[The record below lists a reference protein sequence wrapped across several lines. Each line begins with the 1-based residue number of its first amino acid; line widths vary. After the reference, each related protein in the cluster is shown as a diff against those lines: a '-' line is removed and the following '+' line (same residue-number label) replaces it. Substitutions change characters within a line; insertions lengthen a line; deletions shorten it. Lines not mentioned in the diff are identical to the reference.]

1 MSQPAAL
8 PSRVEAPLGSYGE
21 LRPDLEIPAAPLS
34 RARKVLLKRL
44 ADVVCLPGS
53 RINAFERSM
62 TADLL
67 VEMLRDADESERQ
80 RAAKRLS
87 CLSEIPSG
95 LARLL
100 LRDEPAVA
108 RPLLEDCASL
118 HDAELIDCARKGT
131 TEHRKMIAHRRGVTE
146 VVSEYLVEAKEG
158 PVIDC
163 LLRNETARLSNECIE
178 LVVAAS
184 RDQSHFCAALLR
196 RPELRPRHAYVMFW
210 WADTNCRRT
219 ILQRFAVSR
228 EILQD
233 ASSDVF
239 AMAAEEGW
247 NDALSRKALQFIE
260 RRQRNRAA
268 IAKSPF
274 DSLDLAIDAAARG
287 MTREV
292 AEEISY
298 LAGLKPMTGAKI
310 LSDPGGEPLAIL
322 CKATGLPRI
331 NVNKLWRALRRPEVD
346 GAGRPSPI
354 LERVLQTYDMIAV
367 DRAQTVLR
375 YWNWSLSSAL
385 TTSLVQAIREG
396 DEDSLDEYSVPQRA
410 AMLAL
415 SSDLIR

>member
-1 MSQPAAL
+1 MTQSAAL
-8 PSRVEAPLGSYGE
+8 TSGLSQSEPSTEPVLPPARV
-21 LRPDLEIPAAPLS
+21 S
-34 RARKVLLKRL
+34 RARTALLKRL

-67 VEMLRDADESERQ
+67 VEMLREADLGERE
-80 RAAKRLS
+80 RAARRLS
-87 CLSEIPSG
+87 ALSEVPSS

-100 LRDEPAVA
+100 LRDEPSVA

-118 HDAELIDCARKGT
+118 HDAELIDCARSGT
-131 TEHRKMIAHRRGVTE
+131 AEHRKLIAKRRGVTE
-146 VVSEYLVEAKEG
+146 VVSEYLVEPKEA
-158 PVIDC
+158 PVIEA
-163 LLRNETARLSNECIE
+163 LLKNDTAKLSNECIE

-184 RDQSHFCAALLR
+184 RDLPRFVGALLR
-196 RPELRPRHAYVMFW
+196 RTELRPRHAYVMFW
-210 WADTNCRRT
+210 WADTEARRT

-228 EILQD
+228 EVLQD
-233 ASSDVF
+233 AASDVF
-239 AMAAEEGW
+239 SLAAEEGW
-247 NDALSRKALQFIE
+247 NDPMSRKALQFIE

-274 DSLDLAIDAAARG
+274 DSLDEAVAAAERG

-310 LSDPGGEPLAIL
+310 FTDPGGEPLAIL

-331 NVNKLWRALRRPEVD
+331 NILKLWRALRRPETD
-346 GAGRPSPI
+346 GAGQLSPH
-354 LERVLQTYDMIAV
+354 LDRVLMAYDMIAV

-385 TTSLVQAIREG
+385 TAALVQAIREG
-396 DEDSLDEYSVPQRA
+396 DAASLDEYSVPQRT

-415 SSDLIR
+415 STDLGR

>member
-1 MSQPAAL
+1 MSQPAAQPHPVVSQE
-8 PSRVEAPLGSYGE
+8 PSFAP
-21 LRPDLEIPAAPLS
+21 APVS
-34 RARKVLLKRL
+34 RARAILLKRL

-67 VEMLRDADESERQ
+67 VEMLRDAELSERQ
-80 RAAKRLS
+80 RAARRLS
-87 CLSEIPSG
+87 SLSEIPSI

-100 LRDEPAVA
+100 LRDDPEVA

-118 HDAELIDCARKGT
+118 HDAELIDCARRGT
-131 TEHRKMIAHRRGVTE
+131 TAHRKLIALRRGVTE
-146 VVSEYLVEAKEG
+146 VVSEHIVEAKEG
-158 PVIDC
+158 PVIEA
-163 LLRNETARLSNECIE
+163 LLRNDTAKLSNECIE
-178 LVVAAS
+178 LVLAAS
-184 RDQSHFCAALLR
+184 RDQPRLIAGLLR
-196 RPELRPRHAYVMFW
+196 RPELRPSHAYIMFW
-210 WADTNCRRT
+210 WADGDCRRT

-239 AMAAEEGW
+239 SLAAEEGW
-247 NDALSRKALQFIE
+247 NDTLSRKALQFIE

-274 DSLDLAIDAAARG
+274 ASLDEAVAAAERG
-287 MTREV
+287 MTRQV

-310 LSDPGGEPLAIL
+310 LSDPGGEPIAIL
-322 CKATGLPRI
+322 CKATGLPRA
-331 NVNKLWRALRRPEVD
+331 NLNKLWRALRRPEVD
-346 GAGRPSPI
+346 DAGQPAPGF
-354 LERVLQTYDMIAV
+354 ERMLHTYDMIAV

-385 TTSLVQAIREG
+385 TTALVQAIREG
-396 DEDSLDEYSVPQRA
+396 DEESLDEYSVPQRA

-415 SSDLIR
+415 SGDLNR

>member
-8 PSRVEAPLGSYGE
+8 SSRAEAPSE
-21 LRPDLEIPAAPLS
+21 LTPDLEIPAAPVS
-34 RARKVLLKRL
+34 RARSVLLKRL

-67 VEMLRDADESERQ
+67 VEMLRDADQGERQ

-87 CLSEIPSG
+87 ALSEIPSS

-100 LRDEPAVA
+100 LRDHPEVS
-108 RPLLEDCASL
+108 RRLLEDCAAL
-118 HDAELIDCARKGT
+118 HDAELIDCARRGT
-131 TEHRKMIAHRRGVTE
+131 TEHRRMIALRRGVTE
-146 VVSEYLVEAKEG
+146 VVSEYLVDAKE
-158 PVIDC
+158 PTVVEA
-163 LLRNETARLSNECIE
+163 LLRNETAKLSNECVE

-184 RDQSHFCAALLR
+184 RDYPRFVAALLR
-196 RPELRPRHAYVMFW
+196 RPELRPHHAYVMFW
-210 WADTNCRRT
+210 WADVDCRRT

-239 AMAAEEGW
+239 AMAAQEGW

-268 IAKSPF
+268 IDKSPF
-274 DSLDLAIDAAARG
+274 DSLDEAIAASERG

-322 CKATGLPRI
+322 CKATGLPRV
-331 NVNKLWRALRRPEVD
+331 NVNKLWRALRRPEAD
-346 GAGRPSPI
+346 AAGRPSPL

-385 TTSLVQAIREG
+385 TPALVQAIREG
-396 DEDSLDEYSVPQRA
+396 DEQALDEYSVPQRA

-415 SSDLIR
+415 SSDLNR